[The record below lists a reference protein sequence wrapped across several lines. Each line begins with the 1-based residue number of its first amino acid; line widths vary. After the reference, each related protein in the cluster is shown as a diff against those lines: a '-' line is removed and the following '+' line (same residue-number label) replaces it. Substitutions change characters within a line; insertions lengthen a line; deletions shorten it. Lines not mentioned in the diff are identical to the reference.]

1 MKPSKK
7 QQIALTVDTRLPPA
21 QTMTSS
27 APRKVRGARIAS
39 ALQKVVRKAGCCMR
53 PRVHEECLPPADLGT
68 VPAMES
74 SVPAELG
81 SKAAPLTQEAPS
93 DLGTVPAMESSV
105 PAELGGKAAPLAQC
119 GPPADDIGSPQ
130 DPVHGKPCPPAHHQ
144 GLH

>member
-81 SKAAPLTQEAPS
+81 
-93 DLGTVPAMESSV
+93 
-105 PAELGGKAAPLAQC
+105 GKAAPLAQC